1 MKRSDIFHSS
11 HLSHSSHY
19 THTLYLTFAWRYFK
33 AKKSTNAINVIA
45 WVSVTAITVGTASLI
60 IILSAFNGF
69 ESLVRSLYSSFYA
82 DIRIEPVKG
91 KTLVITEQ
99 EAAAIRKLGGLKAMT
114 LLAEEKALLQNGEF
128 QTVVYMKAVDDEYG
142 KVAGVPA
149 NLVRGNFDLG
159 NADSPRVVLGVGI
172 ENAIGVF
179 SDRAMLP
186 LTLYLP
192 KKGADD
198 LANPLDALGVGLVR
212 TSGSFAIQQE
222 FDNKYILTNLDFAKQ
237 YLNFGDQ
244 EYSAAEIS
252 VESADDVIVIKQE
265 LARLLG
271 NKVKV
276 LDRYEQ
282 NKTLYSTIRLEKWA
296 IYGIFTLIL
305 LVAAFNMVGALTM
318 LVLEKQKDIQ
328 VLQAMGA
335 SRQMIRKI
343 FITEG
348 LVLAGIGAL
357 LGIILAVTLY
367 YLQINYKLVPLQGES
382 FLIDYYPVK
391 LVPGDFILVILT
403 VIMIGLLAS
412 WFPANRAAKQAFEL
426 R

>member
-1 MKRSDIFHSS
+1 
-11 HLSHSSHY
+11 
-19 THTLYLTFAWRYFK
+19 LYLTFAWRYFK

-45 WVSVTAITVGTASLI
+45 WVSVGAITVGTAALI

-69 ESLVRSLYSSFYA
+69 ESLVKSLYSSFYA
-82 DIRIEPVKG
+82 DIRIEPLSG
-91 KTLVITEQ
+91 KTLVITEHQ
-99 EAAAIRKLGGLKAMT
+99 FESMYKIQGLKALT
-114 LLAEEKALLQNGEF
+114 RVAEEKALLQNGEF
-128 QTVVYMKAVDDEYG
+128 QTVVYLKGVDDDYG
-142 KVAGVPA
+142 QVAGVPEKM
-149 NLVRGNFDLG
+149 VRGNFYLG

-179 SDRAMLP
+179 TDRAILP
-186 LTLYLP
+186 LTLYMP
-192 KKGADD
+192 KKGAND
-198 LANPLDALGVGLVR
+198 LSNPMDALGVGLVR
-212 TSGSFAIQQE
+212 TSGSFAIQQD
-222 FDNKYILTNLDFAKQ
+222 FDNKFVLTNLDFAKQ
-237 YLNFGDQ
+237 YLNYGED
-244 EYSAAEIS
+244 EYSAIEVS
-252 VESADDVIVIKQE
+252 VLSTDQVPLVKQQ
-265 LARLLG
+265 LSDLLG
-271 NKVKV
+271 SKVKV

-282 NKTLYSTIRLEKWA
+282 NKTLYTTIRLEKWA

-343 FITEG
+343 FLTEG
-348 LVLAGIGAL
+348 LVLAGIGATV
-357 LGIILAVTLY
+357 GMMLAVLLY

-391 LVPGDFILVILT
+391 LIAGDFMLVAVT
-403 VIMIGLLAS
+403 VMAIGLLAS

-426 R
+426 RN

>member
-1 MKRSDIFHSS
+1 
-11 HLSHSSHY
+11 
-19 THTLYLTFAWRYFK
+19 LYLTFAWRYFK

-45 WVSVTAITVGTASLI
+45 WVSVTAITVGTAALI

-69 ESLVRSLYSSFYA
+69 ESLVKSLYSSFYA
-82 DIRIEPVKG
+82 DIRIEPVAG
-91 KTLVITEQ
+91 KTMVLTDAQV
-99 EAAAIRKLGGLKAMT
+99 EAMYKIQGLKAVT
-114 LLAEEKALLQNGEF
+114 RLAEEKALLQNGEF
-128 QTVVYMKAVDDEYG
+128 QTVVYLKGVDDDYG

-149 NLVRGNFDLG
+149 NIVRGNFDLG
-159 NADSPRVVLGVGI
+159 NADSPRVVMGVGI

-179 SDRAMLP
+179 TDRAILP
-186 LTLYLP
+186 LTIYMP
-192 KKGADD
+192 KKGAND
-198 LANPLDALGVGLVR
+198 LSNPLDALSVGLVR

-222 FDNKYILTNLDFAKQ
+222 FDNKYILTNLDFARQ
-237 YLNFGDQ
+237 YLNFGDD

-252 VESADDVIVIKQE
+252 VESQDQVQMVKQE
-265 LARLLG
+265 LVSLLG

-343 FITEG
+343 FLTEG
-348 LVLAGIGAL
+348 LVLAGIGAS
-357 LGIILAVTLY
+357 LGILLAVTLY

-391 LVPGDFILVILT
+391 LVAGDFLLVTVTVIL
-403 VIMIGLLAS
+403 IGLLAS

-426 R
+426 RN

>member
-1 MKRSDIFHSS
+1 
-11 HLSHSSHY
+11 
-19 THTLYLTFAWRYFK
+19 
-33 AKKSTNAINVIA
+33 VIA
-45 WVSVTAITVGTASLI
+45 WVSVTAITVGTAALI

-69 ESLVRSLYSSFYA
+69 ESLVKSLYSSFYA
-82 DIRIEPVKG
+82 DIRIEPVAG
-91 KTLVITEQ
+91 KTMVLTDSQVESMYKIQ
-99 EAAAIRKLGGLKAMT
+99 GLKAVT
-114 LLAEEKALLQNGEF
+114 RLAEEKALLQNGEF
-128 QTVVYMKAVDDEYG
+128 QTVVYLKGVDDDYG

-149 NLVRGNFDLG
+149 NIVRGNFDLG
-159 NADSPRVVLGVGI
+159 NADSPRVVMGVGI

-179 SDRAMLP
+179 TDRAILP
-186 LTLYLP
+186 LTIYMP
-192 KKGADD
+192 RKGAND
-198 LANPLDALGVGLVR
+198 LSNPLDALSVGLVR

-222 FDNKYILTNLDFAKQ
+222 FDNKYILTNLDFARQ
-237 YLNFGDQ
+237 YLNFGDD

-252 VESADDVIVIKQE
+252 VESQDQVQLVKQE
-265 LARLLG
+265 LVSLLG

-343 FITEG
+343 FLTEG
-348 LVLAGIGAL
+348 LVLAGIGAS
-357 LGIILAVTLY
+357 LGILLAVTLY

-391 LVPGDFILVILT
+391 LVPGDFLLVTVTVIL
-403 VIMIGLLAS
+403 IGLLAS

>member
-1 MKRSDIFHSS
+1 M
-11 HLSHSSHY
+11 
-19 THTLYLTFAWRYFK
+19 YLTFAWRYFK

>member
-1 MKRSDIFHSS
+1 M
-11 HLSHSSHY
+11 
-19 THTLYLTFAWRYFK
+19 YLTFAWRYFK

-45 WVSVTAITVGTASLI
+45 WVSVTAITVGTAALI

-69 ESLVRSLYSSFYA
+69 ESLVKSLYSSFYA
-82 DIRIEPVKG
+82 DIRIEPVAG
-91 KTLVITEQ
+91 KTMVLTDSQVESMYKIQ
-99 EAAAIRKLGGLKAMT
+99 GLKAVT
-114 LLAEEKALLQNGEF
+114 RLAEEKALLQNGEF
-128 QTVVYMKAVDDEYG
+128 QTVVYLKGVDDDYG

-149 NLVRGNFDLG
+149 NIVRGNFDLG
-159 NADSPRVVLGVGI
+159 NADSPRVVMGVGI

-179 SDRAMLP
+179 TDRAILP
-186 LTLYLP
+186 LTIYMP
-192 KKGADD
+192 RKGAND
-198 LANPLDALGVGLVR
+198 LSNPLDALSVGLVR

-222 FDNKYILTNLDFAKQ
+222 FDNKYILTNLDFARQ
-237 YLNFGDQ
+237 YLNFGDD

-252 VESADDVIVIKQE
+252 VESQDQVQLVKQE
-265 LARLLG
+265 LVSLLG

-343 FITEG
+343 FLTEG
-348 LVLAGIGAL
+348 LVLAGIGAS
-357 LGIILAVTLY
+357 LGILLAVTLY

-391 LVPGDFILVILT
+391 LVPGDFLLVTVTVIL
-403 VIMIGLLAS
+403 IGLLAS